1 MIQTARL
8 TLEPL
13 RPEHAAEMAPLLDDD
28 DLHAFVGGRPATL
41 GELSERYRRQSVGHS
56 PDGEHGWLNW
66 VVRDRASGTAVGTVQ
81 ATVRRDG
88 ERLSADLAWVTA
100 TRHQGRGYASEAAAG
115 MAAWLRRHGVPVLT
129 AHVDP
134 EHRASV
140 RVAERLGLTATEIV
154 VDGETRWTTAPPG
167 LRDGLRRGLAAAMK
181 RRDAVAVAALR
192 SALAAI
198 DNAETTDVSRAP
210 RPGQGHAPVA
220 STVAGL
226 GAGEVE
232 RRQLTEVDLEDIV
245 RRGVRER
252 LAAAAE
258 YQHTGHPDHA
268 ERLRR
273 EADVL
278 TVHLGR

>member
-140 RVAERLGLTATEIV
+140 RVAERLG
-154 VDGETRWTTAPPG
+154 
-167 LRDGLRRGLAAAMK
+167 GLRRGLAAAMK